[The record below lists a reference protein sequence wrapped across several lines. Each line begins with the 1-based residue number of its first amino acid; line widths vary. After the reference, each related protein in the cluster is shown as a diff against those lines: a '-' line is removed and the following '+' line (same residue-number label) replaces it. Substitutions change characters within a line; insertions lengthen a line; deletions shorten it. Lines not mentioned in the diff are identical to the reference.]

1 MAAEVREGL
10 RRRPAL
16 PGDQRALQS
25 EASAFRF
32 PKSRPGLLRQRSA
45 GLPVGF
51 RRSSGSGDSTG
62 FQWRILGRGA
72 AVPGDRFRPDASP
85 APGRGGRLAG
95 KRPLR
100 CLRPLWGRGSPG
112 STLFRGCRAP
122 PCAQFCHLR
131 DSGRFPGGQSPSHGE
146 GRGSGIPGPGLHR
159 GTDVRSW
166 SRERLCL
173 GRKESK
179 TTTALV
185 LCVSLGAGTRGGSS
199 ARAATGRA
207 VPGRVSLSERPGPG
221 RAPTQQTAVS
231 MGACNTGSQISP
243 QHPYST

>member
-85 APGRGGRLAG
+85 APGRGGRLGGEKASAMFASSLG
-95 KRPLR
+95 GGGFPRRYSVPGLPSAPLR
-100 CLRPLWGRGSPG
+100 PVL
-112 STLFRGCRAP
+112 P
-122 PCAQFCHLR
+122 P
-131 DSGRFPGGQSPSHGE
+131 S
-146 GRGSGIPGPGLHR
+146 
-159 GTDVRSW
+159 
-166 SRERLCL
+166 
-173 GRKESK
+173 
-179 TTTALV
+179 
-185 LCVSLGAGTRGGSS
+185 
-199 ARAATGRA
+199 
-207 VPGRVSLSERPGPG
+207 
-221 RAPTQQTAVS
+221 
-231 MGACNTGSQISP
+231 
-243 QHPYST
+243 

>member
-100 CLRPLWGRGSPG
+100 CLRPLWGGGGSPG
-112 STLFRGCRAP
+112 GTLFRGCRAP

-131 DSGRFPGGQSPSHGE
+131 DSCRFPGGQSPSHGE
-146 GRGSGIPGPGLHR
+146 GRGSGIPGA
-159 GTDVRSW
+159 RSAP
-166 SRERLCL
+166 RD
-173 GRKESK
+173 
-179 TTTALV
+179 
-185 LCVSLGAGTRGGSS
+185 
-199 ARAATGRA
+199 GRA
-207 VPGRVSLSERPGPG
+207 ELVPGEALPREKRE
-221 RAPTQQTAVS
+221 
-231 MGACNTGSQISP
+231 
-243 QHPYST
+243 